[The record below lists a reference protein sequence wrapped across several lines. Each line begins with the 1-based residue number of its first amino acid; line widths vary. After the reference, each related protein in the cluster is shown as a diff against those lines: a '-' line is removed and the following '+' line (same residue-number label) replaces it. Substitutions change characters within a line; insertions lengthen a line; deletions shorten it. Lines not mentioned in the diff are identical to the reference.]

1 MQFQSEYEYQSQN
14 LNKDVSH
21 LSLTFNHLKRPNGLF
36 DWADSQVMND
46 VKGGRLNFQ
55 VRSNEDE
62 QDQDKENKKV
72 FTEQEV

>member
-1 MQFQSEYEYQSQN
+1 

-36 DWADSQVMND
+36 DWAESQVMKD
-46 VKGGRLNFQ
+46 VKGGRIEFQ

-62 QDQDKENKKV
+62 QE
-72 FTEQEV
+72 